1 MTYSD
6 YPKKASQNARKALK
20 YLEESGNPRNCLTKV
35 GFARARQLA
44 GGEALSADVVKRMAQ
59 FNRHRQNKDVP
70 YDEGCGGIAWDAW
83 GGTEGVDWAIR
94 KSKEIDQEKS
104 MDIYK
109 AKPDELKIGDFV
121 SWNSSGGTAKG
132 KIVEVHRSGKVDVP
146 DSSVTLN
153 ASEDDPVALIRI
165 YRNNDPTDRIVG
177 HKFSTL
183 TKIQEIKG
191 MNLPY
196 VLKNTGT
203 SIKDVDIDR
212 RLVEGYFSVFD
223 FKDSDG
229 DILLKGAFK
238 KTIEENGVGG
248 KNRIMHLYQHDPLMV
263 LGKPMSLM
271 EDEKGLY
278 FKTMIT
284 DTELGTDVL
293 KLYRDGVLK
302 EHSVGINF
310 VQREYSNNDDA
321 YIVKECK
328 MWEGSTVTWGANEMA
343 LGGMAKGS
351 HADAVG
357 TYKRLSK
364 AWYEGD
370 YTDDTFLLIEK
381 QIKHLEETFRKSLQD
396 AKPIQDSITLENE
409 ADMIQKMFDQF
420 NNEIS
425 IKKTFE
431 KWT

>member
-1 MTYSD
+1 
-6 YPKKASQNARKALK
+6 
-20 YLEESGNPRNCLTKV
+20 
-35 GFARARQLA
+35 
-44 GGEALSADVVKRMAQ
+44 
-59 FNRHRQNKDVP
+59 
-70 YDEGCGGIAWDAW
+70 
-83 GGTEGVDWAIR
+83 
-94 KSKEIDQEKS
+94 
-104 MDIYK
+104 
-109 AKPDELKIGDFV
+109 
-121 SWNSSGGTAKG
+121 
-132 KIVEVHRSGKVDVP
+132 VDVP

-153 ASEDDPVALIRI
+153 ALEDDPVALIRI

-183 TKIQEIKG
+183 TKIQEIKS

-351 HADAVG
+351 HSDAVD

-425 IKKTFE
+425 IQKTFE

>member
-94 KSKEIDQEKS
+94 KSKQIDQEKS

-109 AKPDELKIGDFV
+109 AKPDELKVGDFV
-121 SWNSSGGTAKG
+121 SWNSSGGTARG

-146 DSSVTLN
+146 DSSFTLN
-153 ASEDDPVALIRI
+153 ASEEDPVALIRI
-165 YRNNDPTDRIVG
+165 YRNDDPTDRIVG

-183 TKIQEIKG
+183 RKIQDIKG

-203 SIKDVDIDR
+203 SIKEVDIER
-212 RLVEGYFSVFD
+212 RLVEGYFSIFD

-238 KTIEENGVGG
+238 KTIEENGTSG

-263 LGKPMSLM
+263 LGKPMTLM
-271 EDEKGLY
+271 EDDKGLY

-351 HADAVG
+351 HSDAVDQ
-357 TYKRLSK
+357 YKRLSK

-370 YTDDTFLLIEK
+370 YTDDTFMLIEK
-381 QIKHLEETFRKSLQD
+381 QIKHLEDTFRKSLQGT
-396 AKPIQDSITLENE
+396 KPIQDTITLERE
-409 ADMIQKMFDQF
+409 ADSIKKMFDQF
-420 NNEIS
+420 NNQLS
-425 IKKTFE
+425 IQKSFE

>member
-1 MTYSD
+1 MAYTD
-6 YPKKASQNARKALK
+6 YPKKASQNARKALN

-44 GGEALSADVVKRMAQ
+44 NGEALSADVVKRMAQ

-70 YDEGCGGIAWDAW
+70 YDEGCGGVAWDAW
-83 GGTEGVDWAIR
+83 GGDEGVAWAIR
-94 KSKEIDQEKS
+94 KSKQIDEEKA
-104 MDIYK
+104 MNTFK
-109 AKPDELKIGDFV
+109 AKPDELSVGDFV
-121 SWNSSGGTAKG
+121 AWNASGGTARG
-132 KIVEVHRSGKVDVP
+132 KIVEIYRSGSVDIP
-146 DSSVTLN
+146 DSSFTLN
-153 ASEDDPVALIRI
+153 ASEDDPVALIKL
-165 YRNNDPTDRIVG
+165 YRNNQETDRVVG

-183 TKIQEIKG
+183 RKIQDIKN

-196 VLKNTGT
+196 ILKNTT
-203 SIKDVDIDR
+203 SAVKEVDIER

-229 DILLKGAFK
+229 DVLLKGAFK
-238 KTIEENGVGG
+238 KTIEENGAGG

-263 LGKPMSLM
+263 LGKPMTLM
-271 EDEKGLY
+271 EDDKGLY

-351 HADAVG
+351 HKDAVDQ
-357 TYKRLSK
+357 YKRLSK

-381 QIKHLEETFRKSLQD
+381 QIKHLEDTFRKSLQGT
-396 AKPIQDSITLENE
+396 KPIQDTITLEGE
-409 ADMIQKMFDQF
+409 ADSIKKMFDQF
-420 NNEIS
+420 NQKLTIQKS
-425 IKKTFE
+425 FE

>member
-121 SWNSSGGTAKG
+121 SWNSSGGTARG

-146 DSSVTLN
+146 DSSFTLN
-153 ASEDDPVALIRI
+153 ASEEDPVALIRI
-165 YRNNDPTDRIVG
+165 YRNDDPTDRIVG

-183 TKIQEIKG
+183 IKIQDIKG

-196 VLKNTGT
+196 ILKNTGT
-203 SIKDVDIDR
+203 SIKEVDIER
-212 RLVEGYFSVFD
+212 RLVEGYFSIFD

-238 KTIEENGVGG
+238 KTIEENGTSG

-263 LGKPMSLM
+263 LGKPMTLM
-271 EDEKGLY
+271 EDDKGVY

-321 YIVKECK
+321 YIVKEVK

-351 HADAVG
+351 HSDAVDQ
-357 TYKRLSK
+357 YKRLSK
-364 AWYEGD
+364 AWHEGD
-370 YTDDTFLLIEK
+370 YTDDTFMLIEK
-381 QIKHLEETFRKSLQD
+381 QIKHLEDTFRKSLQGT
-396 AKPIQDSITLENE
+396 KPIQDTITLERE
-409 ADMIQKMFDQF
+409 ADSIKKMFDQF
-420 NNEIS
+420 NNQLS
-425 IKKTFE
+425 IQKSFE

>member
-109 AKPDELKIGDFV
+109 AKPDELKVGDFV
-121 SWNSSGGTAKG
+121 SWNSSGGTARG

-146 DSSVTLN
+146 DSSFTLN
-153 ASEDDPVALIRI
+153 ASEEDPVALIRI
-165 YRNNDPTDRIVG
+165 YRNDDPTDRIVG

-183 TKIQEIKG
+183 RKIQDIKG

-196 VLKNTGT
+196 ILKNTGT
-203 SIKDVDIDR
+203 SIKEVDIER
-212 RLVEGYFSVFD
+212 RLVEGYFSIFD

-238 KTIEENGVGG
+238 KTIEENGTSG

-263 LGKPMSLM
+263 LGKPMTLM
-271 EDEKGLY
+271 EDDKGVY

-321 YIVKECK
+321 YIVKEVK

-351 HADAVG
+351 HSDAVDQ
-357 TYKRLSK
+357 YKRLSK

-370 YTDDTFLLIEK
+370 YTDDTFMLIEK
-381 QIKHLEETFRKSLQD
+381 QIKHLEDTFRKSLQGT
-396 AKPIQDSITLENE
+396 KPIQDTITLERE
-409 ADMIQKMFDQF
+409 ADSIKKMFDQF
-420 NNEIS
+420 NNQLS
-425 IKKTFE
+425 IQKSFE

>member
-70 YDEGCGGIAWDAW
+70 YDEGCGGVAWDAW

-109 AKPDELKIGDFV
+109 AKPNELNVGDFV
-121 SWNSSGGTAKG
+121 SWNSSGGTARG
-132 KIVEVHRSGKVDVP
+132 KIVEIHRSGKVDVP
-146 DSSVTLN
+146 DSSFTLN
-153 ASEDDPVALIRI
+153 ASEEDPVALIRI
-165 YRNNDPTDRIVG
+165 YRNDDPTDRIVG

-183 TKIQEIKG
+183 RKIQDIKG

-203 SIKDVDIDR
+203 SIKEVDIER
-212 RLVEGYFSVFD
+212 RLVEGYFSIFD

-229 DILLKGAFK
+229 DILMKGAFK
-238 KTIEENGVGG
+238 KTIEENGTSG

-263 LGKPMSLM
+263 LGKPMTLM
-271 EDEKGLY
+271 EDDKGLY

-351 HADAVG
+351 HSDAVDQ
-357 TYKRLSK
+357 YKRLSK

-370 YTDDTFLLIEK
+370 YTDDTFMLIEK
-381 QIKHLEETFRKSLQD
+381 QIKHLEDTFRKSLQGT
-396 AKPIQDSITLENE
+396 KPIQDTITLEGE
-409 ADMIQKMFDQF
+409 ADSIKKMFDQF
-420 NNEIS
+420 NNQLS
-425 IKKTFE
+425 IQKSFE

>member
-1 MTYSD
+1 MTYTD
-6 YPKKASQNARKALK
+6 YPKKASSNAKRALK

-44 GGEALSADVVKRMAQ
+44 NGEALSKDVVKRMAQ

-70 YDEGCGGIAWDAW
+70 YDEGCGGVAWDAW

-94 KSKEIDQEKS
+94 KSEQMDQEKS
-104 MDIYK
+104 MDTFK
-109 AKPDELKIGDFV
+109 AKPNELKVGDFV
-121 SWNSSGGTAKG
+121 AWNSSGGTAKG
-132 KIVEVHRSGKVDVP
+132 KIVEVHRSGSVDVP

-196 VLKNTGT
+196 VLKNSSS

-229 DILLKGAFK
+229 DVLIKGAFK
-238 KTIEENGVGG
+238 KTIEENGAGG

-263 LGKPMSLM
+263 LGKPMTLM

-351 HADAVG
+351 HKDAVDQ
-357 TYKRLSK
+357 YKRLSK

-409 ADMIQKMFDQF
+409 ADMIQKMFEQF
-420 NNEIS
+420 NNKIS
-425 IKKTFE
+425 IQKSFE

>member
-70 YDEGCGGIAWDAW
+70 YDEGCGGVAWDAW
-83 GGTEGVDWAIR
+83 GGDEGIAWAIR
-94 KSKEIDQEKS
+94 KSEQMDQEKS
-104 MDIYK
+104 MDIFK
-109 AKPDELKIGDFV
+109 AKPNELKVGDFV
-121 SWNSSGGTAKG
+121 AWNSSGGTAKG
-132 KIVEVHRSGKVDVP
+132 KIVEVHRSGSVDVP
-146 DSSVTLN
+146 DSSFTLN

-263 LGKPMSLM
+263 LGKPMTLM

-351 HADAVG
+351 HADAVD

-425 IKKTFE
+425 IQKTFE
-431 KWT
+431 QWT

>member
-1 MTYSD
+1 MAYTD

-70 YDEGCGGIAWDAW
+70 YDEGCGGVAWDAW
-83 GGTEGVDWAIR
+83 GGDEGIAWAIR
-94 KSKEIDQEKS
+94 KSEQMDQEKS
-104 MDIYK
+104 MDIFK
-109 AKPDELKIGDFV
+109 AKPNELKVGDFV
-121 SWNSSGGTAKG
+121 AWNSSGGTAKG
-132 KIVEVHRSGKVDVP
+132 KIVEVHRSGSVDVP

-351 HADAVG
+351 HSDAVD

-425 IKKTFE
+425 IQKTFE